1 MKSVTL
7 KLIPVTSLAEIF
19 QSVDIKFS
27 FVNKKMEQVTVPAK
41 CRDFLGDCIF
51 SRRYKKAVSIY
62 GFSYNYTQKPFDDCR
77 FSLKFPNKETMT
89 NFINNI
95 NYLHEREKQAGVKLT
110 TIFNTDKPNTLVVE
124 GSNYWINSVWKI
136 SLYTFYLKLISY
148 KTINDVKA
156 PENDY
161 ISRLT
166 PEIEAAMLSK
176 IKGRKLDH
184 FPDFNTNKVHNYHGF
199 YSMIR
204 LGKQYNPVTTAYVLG
219 DLV

>member
-1 MKSVTL
+1 METVAL
-7 KLIPVTSLAEIF
+7 KLIATKHLSEIF
-19 QSVDIKFS
+19 QSIDIKFS

-62 GFSYNYTQKPFDDCR
+62 GFSYDYTQKPFDDCR

-110 TIFNTDKPNTLVVE
+110 TIFNTNQPNTLVVE

-148 KTINDVKA
+148 KTVNDVKE

-161 ISRLT
+161 VKYFT

-184 FPDFNTNKVHNYHGF
+184 FKDLSTNTVHNYHGF

-204 LGKQYNPVTTAYVLG
+204 WGKTYNPVTTAYVLG

>member
-1 MKSVTL
+1 MKTVAL
-7 KLIPVTSLAEIF
+7 KLIATKHLAEIF

-41 CRDFLGDCIF
+41 CRDFLGDCVF
-51 SRRYKKAVSIY
+51 SRRYKKAVYIY

-110 TIFNTDKPNTLVVE
+110 TIFNTDKQNTLVVE

-148 KTINDVKA
+148 KTLADVES

-161 ISRLT
+161 VTVLT
-166 PEIEAAMLSK
+166 PEKEAAMLSK

-184 FPDFNTNKVHNYHGF
+184 FPNLSTYDVHNNHGF
-199 YSMIR
+199 YSM
-204 LGKQYNPVTTAYVLG
+204 LTSGKALNPETTAYVLG